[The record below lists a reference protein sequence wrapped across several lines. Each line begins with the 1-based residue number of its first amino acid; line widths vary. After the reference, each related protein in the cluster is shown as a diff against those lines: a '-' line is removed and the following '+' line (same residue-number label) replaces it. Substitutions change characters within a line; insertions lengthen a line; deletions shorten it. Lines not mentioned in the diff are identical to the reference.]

1 MTPLDQALKTA
12 TLYRDMILILIV
24 IMLSGIIVSLALYMK
39 IGREGRFMVFENI
52 FRGGGAIGIF
62 RKSSGQAIF
71 RHLKAKGR
79 SLIHGKSGF
88 AFLPTIRT
96 LISARQIELV
106 KEIEINEDKLP
117 DETEEDR
124 KKRVA
129 EQAQKKEDMI
139 KELEKRLE
147 DHPRMNKLIET
158 QTIMCNKP
166 LVTGSVAAALA
177 ATPSLNEALAVAR
190 QREYLDVVALL
201 EHLKEVYAGN
211 PGLKEI
217 SLIQPWTVNQLQEFV
232 NLSYTDG
239 DIDETYQEGYIKGL
253 SSYETYNK
261 LLLVALAILFIAFIG
276 VVFWLTK

>member
-1 MTPLDQALKTA
+1 MTPLDQALKMA
-12 TLYRDMILILIV
+12 TLYRDMILVLIV
-24 IMLSGIIVSLALYMK
+24 IMISGIVVSLALYIK

-106 KEIEINEDKLP
+106 EAMEINEEKQEGET
-117 DETEEDR
+117 DEDQKNRVEAQTQ
-124 KKRVA
+124 KKR
-129 EQAQKKEDMI
+129 EMI

-147 DHPRMNKLIET
+147 EHPKMNKLIET

-177 ATPSLNEALAVAR
+177 ATPSMNEALAVAR
-190 QREYLDVVALL
+190 EKEYYDVVALL
-201 EHLKEVYAGN
+201 EHLKEVYEGN
-211 PGLKEI
+211 KGLKEI
-217 SLIQPWTVNQLQEFV
+217 TIIQPWGVNQLQEFV

-261 LLLVALAILFIAFIG
+261 FLGAACLILLAALIA